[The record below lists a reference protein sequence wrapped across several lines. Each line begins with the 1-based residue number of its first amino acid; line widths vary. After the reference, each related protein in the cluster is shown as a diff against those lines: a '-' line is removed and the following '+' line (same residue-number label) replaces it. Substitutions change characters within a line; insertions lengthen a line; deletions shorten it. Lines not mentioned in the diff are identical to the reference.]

1 MHDKVKIALI
11 MERTGD
17 HMQRKLML
25 VKPNIGRALIR
36 REDIPPERIT
46 FLDIPEDF
54 GLRELKSD
62 IRCGAVQFKDLVPLL
77 EKENHPRYI
86 LITASNLEQG
96 YMAVTYL
103 AAAYNKAEMLEKDS
117 FGDSALNEGEEQIEE
132 WEEDPFRIPVVEDS
146 ALRQSLGDYN
156 NPFGMGDYFVQG
168 NQKNW
173 SHEPYWMECTHYSV
187 CVVSHTAFG
196 GFGGFGIS
204 NDDGLYRGL
213 QHFRNNEK
221 VYILNIDETL
231 HNSWEEDG
239 EDEVCIPWQRQ
250 KWNNIVL
257 SYAADEVLVDWKQ
270 NAEKDER
277 KEYFRV
283 LFKTVLSNR
292 GLTIPPNLPVNRV
305 INLILMMEQEDKC
318 QLVENVITYAIK
330 DWGPDKKTVTKQ
342 DFDFMDRFARSA
354 MNKSKNGEHRTSREK
369 MMKELVGMDSVK
381 EQVLNVVNVMKYNR
395 MREQMKIGG
404 SGYHNVHL
412 MLGAPGT
419 AKTTVAMLMGHIMV
433 EEKLLPDNRFICVNG
448 AELKGMYVGHSA
460 PKTKALFEE
469 NDIIVIDEAYS
480 IVGDRGESDSFSKEA
495 IAQLI
500 IELEEHSRDK
510 LVIFAGYGG
519 KKVSERNNKM
529 KDFLDANPGIKSRI
543 TSTIYFDSYNE
554 EEMTTIFFQIAKNQH
569 YTVDSKTTDIVKKHF
584 ARRVRDENFGN
595 GREARSLLETSVVY
609 AAKRLFAGKQNKFT
623 SKDVK
628 TIKYED
634 VEQAIRQ
641 VEEADLNQ
649 TIYYGNRVGFL

>member
-1 MHDKVKIALI
+1 MSTAQKVVWKGQVII
-11 MERTGD
+11 MQKNLT
-17 HMQRKLML
+17 L
-25 VKPNIGRALIR
+25 VKPNIGRTVIR
-36 REDIPPERIT
+36 RENLPPERIT
-46 FLDIPEDF
+46 FLDIPEELN
-54 GLRELKSD
+54 LRKLKSD
-62 IRCGAVQFKDLVPLL
+62 IRSGAVQFKELVSLL
-77 EKENHPRYI
+77 EKKNQPRYI
-86 LITASNLEQG
+86 LITASDLEQG

-103 AAAYNKAEMLEKDS
+103 AATYNNEEGLQKDFGSAVSSDEAE
-117 FGDSALNEGEEQIEE
+117 AQIEE

-146 ALRQSLGDYN
+146 ELKQSLGDYN

-168 NQKNW
+168 NQRNW
-173 SHEPYWMECTHYSV
+173 SHEPYWMGCTHDSV
-187 CVVSHTAFG
+187 CVVSHTVYG
-196 GFGGFGIS
+196 GFGGFGGV
-204 NDDGLYRGL
+204 NDEGLYKGL
-213 QHFRNNEK
+213 QHFRNNKK

-231 HNSWEEDG
+231 HGNWESDE

-250 KWNNIVL
+250 KWNNIAL

-270 NAEKDER
+270 DVEKDEK

-283 LFKTVLSNR
+283 LFKTVLR
-292 GLTIPPNLPVNRV
+292 DCGLTIPKNFPVDRVVNLV
-305 INLILMMEQEDKC
+305 LMMEREDKC
-318 QLVENVITYAIK
+318 QLVENIITYAIK
-330 DWGPDKKTVTKQ
+330 DWEPGKKIVTKQ

-354 MNKSKNGEHRTSREK
+354 MDKSKNNGRRSFREK
-369 MMKELVGMDSVK
+369 MMQELVGLDSVK

-404 SGYHNVHL
+404 GGYHNVHL

-419 AKTTVAMLMGHIMV
+419 AKTTVAMLMGRIMV
-433 EEKLLPDNRFICVNG
+433 EEKLLPDDRFVCVNG

-500 IELEEHSRDK
+500 IELEEHSKDK

-519 KKVSERNNKM
+519 KKVSEKNNKM

-554 EEMTTIFFQIAKNQH
+554 EEMTTIFFQIAKNQN
-569 YTVDSKTTDIVKKHF
+569 YIVDSKTTDIVKKHF
-584 ARRVRDENFGN
+584 AGRVKAEDFGN
-595 GREARSLLETSVVY
+595 GREARSLLENAVVY
-609 AAKRLFAGKQNKFT
+609 AAKRLFAEKQNKFT

-649 TIYYGNRVGFL
+649 TIHYANRVGFL

>member
-1 MHDKVKIALI
+1 
-11 MERTGD
+11 
-17 HMQRKLML
+17 MQKKLRL
-25 VKPNIGRALIR
+25 VKPKIGKAVIR
-36 REDIPPERIT
+36 REDLPPEHIT
-46 FLDIPEDF
+46 FLDIPEEF
-54 GLRELKSD
+54 GMRELEQD
-62 IRCGAVQFKDLVPLL
+62 IRAGAVQFKELVPLL
-77 EKENHPRYI
+77 QKKNPPRYI
-86 LITASNLEQG
+86 LITASDLEQA

-103 AAAYNKAEMLEKDS
+103 AAAYNNEEKLLKD
-117 FGDSALNEGEEQIEE
+117 LCGELFDDTENQIEE

-146 ALRQSLGDYN
+146 ALKQSLGDYN
-156 NPFGMGDYFVQG
+156 DPFGMGDYFVQG
-168 NQKNW
+168 NQRNW
-173 SHEPYWMECTHYSV
+173 GHEPYWMGCTRYSI
-187 CVVSHTAFG
+187 CVVSHTGYG
-196 GFGGFGIS
+196 GFGGFGGS
-204 NDDGLYRGL
+204 DDEGLFMSLG
-213 QHFRNNEK
+213 HFQNNNK
-221 VYILNIDETL
+221 VYILNIDETI
-231 HNSWEEDG
+231 HSSWEES
-239 EDEVCIPWQRQ
+239 EDDDNELYIPWQRQ

-270 NAEKDER
+270 HTEKDEK
-277 KEYFRV
+277 KEYFKV
-283 LFKTVLSNR
+283 LFKTVLR
-292 GLTIPPNLPVNRV
+292 EFGLAFCKNFPVDRIV
-305 INLILMMEQEDKC
+305 NLILMMEQRDKC
-318 QLVENVITYAIK
+318 QLVENVVAYAIK
-330 DWGPDKKTVTKQ
+330 DWESDKKIVTKQ
-342 DFDFMDRFARSA
+342 DFDFMDRFARCA
-354 MNKSKNGEHRTSREK
+354 MDKTKSDGHRTSKEK

-395 MREQMKIGG
+395 MREQMKISG

-419 AKTTVAMLMGHIMV
+419 AKTTVAMLMGRIMV
-433 EEKLLPDNRFICVNG
+433 EEKLLPDDRFICVNG

-519 KKVSERNNKM
+519 KKVSEKNNKM

-543 TSTIYFDSYNE
+543 TSTIYFDSYDE
-554 EEMTTIFFQIAKNQH
+554 TEMTTIFFQIAKNQN
-569 YTVDSKTTDIVKKHF
+569 YIVDSETAGIVKKHF
-584 ARRVRDENFGN
+584 AKRSKDENFGN

-609 AAKRLFAGKQNKFT
+609 AAKRLFADKQDKFT
-623 SKDVK
+623 SRDMKN
-628 TIKYED
+628 IKYED

-649 TIYYGNRVGFL
+649 AIHYGNRMGFL